1 MISLTIIIP
10 VFNEQNTIVESIKR
24 IKEINIFH
32 QVIIVDDC
40 STDNSNYLINEEINN
55 DKRFM
60 LIKTNKNLGKGKA
73 LSAAKNLIQ
82 SDYVVVHDADLEYFP
97 KDLVKMYD
105 KIHNK
110 NLIIGSRFIGKAN
123 RKNKYMRTYIAN
135 YLMSKI
141 FSILYRARVSDVA
154 TCYKMMPSEYF
165 KNIEIDSNGFEVEI
179 EVLAKYFKMNKD
191 FIEVPINYDARSYSE
206 GKKIKAIDGFKY
218 IIAMLRYL
226 FWKTH

>member
-10 VFNEQNTIVESIKR
+10 VFNEQNTIVESIRR

-55 DKRFM
+55 DKRFIS
-60 LIKTNKNLGKGKA
+60 IKTNKNLGKGKA

-97 KDLVKMYD
+97 KDLVKMFD

-165 KNIEIDSNGFEVEI
+165 K
-179 EVLAKYFKMNKD
+179 KNKD